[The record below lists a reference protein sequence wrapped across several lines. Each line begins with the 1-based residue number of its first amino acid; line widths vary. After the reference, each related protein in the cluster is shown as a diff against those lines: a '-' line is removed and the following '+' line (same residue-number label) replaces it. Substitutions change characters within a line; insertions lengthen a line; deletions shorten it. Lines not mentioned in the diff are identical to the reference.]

1 MWPQEASTLVHHAL
15 VNVQQINQETIKVG
29 GHISTLFFD
38 LKAAARGNY
47 THHNLLGRI
56 IFLTFKY
63 SRTGKRRKFFEAP
76 DKPVLT
82 LIQTEQLI
90 SQFRPL
96 LL

>member
-1 MWPQEASTLVHHAL
+1 MWLQEISTIVHHTL
-15 VNVQQINQETIKVG
+15 VNVQQTNQEIIKVG

-38 LKAAARGNY
+38 LQAAAQRNN
-47 THHNLLGRI
+47 TRRDLLGRI

-63 SRTGKRRKFFEAP
+63 SRTGKRRKFFEAH

-82 LIQTEQLI
+82 LIQSEQLI